1 VEASD
6 ARQEPT
12 YRGALFLLRAVLA
25 TLVIPALLVVAY
37 AALSLQGHREDYP
50 SQPMRTWPIGLSSLV
65 LAAALLWVTARP
77 SRGIQ
82 PLAVAAALVFFLLAW
97 TALLL

>member
-1 VEASD
+1 MEASD
-6 ARQEPT
+6 AKQEPT
-12 YRGALFLLRAVLA
+12 PRGGLFLLRAVLA

-50 SQPMRTWPIGLSSLV
+50 SQPMQTWPIGLSSLL

-77 SRGIQ
+77 SRGAQ
-82 PLAVAAALVFFLLAW
+82 PIVAAAASGFFLLTWA
-97 TALLL
+97 ALLR